1 MMALGDIM
9 RIVNLASGSKANST
23 FISFGETKILIDV
36 GLSEKKLAEE
46 LTKIGESLNNI
57 LAVLITHEHSDHI
70 KGLKML
76 AKHTNIVF
84 YVHEKLANSGVMSD
98 ITFKDGAIRTFTDKK
113 INIGDLEIEPIET
126 SHDAVRPVVFV
137 VNVHKSKVR
146 AGFVTDLGIV
156 TEKVKN
162 SLKGLKIIFLESN
175 YDDEMIDGGPYPY
188 IVKQRIKGEKGHL
201 SNAQSLELA
210 KYLYKNGTECF
221 VLSHISQNNNTYEKA
236 YVNYATYF
244 EGLGLTIGKQV
255 KIKVSFQE
263 KHGNNFLIY
272 EDYDE

>member
-1 MMALGDIM
+1 M

-23 FISFGETKILIDV
+23 FVSFGETKILIDV
-36 GLSEKKLAEE
+36 GLSEKKLSEE
-46 LTKIGESLNNI
+46 LIKIGENLNDI

-70 KGLKML
+70 KGLKTL

-84 YVHEKLANSGVMSD
+84 YVHEKLAKSGALSD
-98 ITFKDGAIRTFTDKK
+98 ITFKNGALRTFTDQK
-113 INIGDLEIEPIET
+113 INIGDFEIEPLET
-126 SHDAVRPVVFV
+126 SHDAVRPVAFV
-137 VNVHKSKVR
+137 INVHKSKAR
-146 AGFVTDLGIV
+146 AGIVTDLGIV
-156 TEKVKN
+156 TEKIKN

-210 KYLYKNGTECF
+210 KFLYENGTKCF

-236 YVNYATYF
+236 FINYANYF
-244 EGLGLTIGKQV
+244 ENQGLTIGKHV
-255 KIKVSFQE
+255 KLYISFQE
-263 KHGNNFLIY
+263 KHGNNFLIH
-272 EDYDE
+272 EDYDG